1 MPRESGDS
9 LVSSRQ
15 SDGTPGPRRAGAARY
30 CCRVTDDDA
39 AVSAPTAP
47 AAPPRPKLVLTALI
61 LGALVC
67 NINLAAANIALPD
80 IGDAFGTGQTALNLV
95 AVGCSLGLAMSVL
108 YLGAVADR
116 YGRKQLLLIGLAFTV
131 VLSFVAAFASS
142 VEMLVVARILTGI
155 AAGMAYPVTLSLI
168 TALWGPG
175 KQRTVAIALW
185 SAVSATATVVGSVLA
200 GILLLWLWWGAA
212 FLLAVPFA
220 MAAVILAWLFVPSH
234 VAENDD
240 KVDHLGGVISVFMI
254 GSIVLGLST
263 VFVPTTRTFGV
274 ILLIS
279 AAVLIA
285 LFAWRQLTA
294 RSPLYD
300 LKVARRRTFWAPAA
314 AGLIVFGSLMGAM
327 FVGQQFQQ
335 NILGYSTLEAS
346 LSIVPAGVGLLLVA
360 PQSARLVLTRGS
372 RFTMMLGYGFVLV
385 GFVTMLFWNE
395 TTPFWYVSIAY
406 LVIGI
411 GAGFAMTPA
420 SRAITESTPVRRIG
434 MASATADLQRDLGGS
449 VMQGVLGAILAAG
462 FAHAFGKLISES
474 SEASSISDQVTAA
487 LQASYASAVHV
498 ADQYP
503 QYKDQ
508 IIQAA
513 QQSLMTG
520 AIAAYAVGAVAI
532 TLGAAVA
539 WFFLPGKSSELELI
553 ASYERADAARA

>member
-1 MPRESGDS
+1 M
-9 LVSSRQ
+9 
-15 SDGTPGPRRAGAARY
+15 T
-30 CCRVTDDDA
+30 DA
-39 AVSAPTAP
+39 AASVPAAP
-47 AAPPRPKLVLTALI
+47 AAPARPKLVLTALI

-80 IGDAFGTGQTALNLV
+80 IGDAFGAGQTALNLV

-116 YGRKQLLLIGLAFTV
+116 YGRKQLLVLGLGLTV
-131 VLSFVAAFASS
+131 IISFFAAFAASI
-142 VEMLVVARILTGI
+142 EMLVVARIFTGI

-175 KQRTVAIALW
+175 KQRTLAIALW
-185 SAVSATATVVGSVLA
+185 SAVSATSTVIGSVLA
-200 GILLLWLWWGAA
+200 GILLLWFWWGAA

-220 MAAVILAWLFVPSH
+220 IAGFILVWLYVPSH
-234 VAENDD
+234 VAESNDR
-240 KVDHLGGVISVFMI
+240 VDHLGGVISVFMI

-279 AAVLIA
+279 AVVLIA

-294 RSPLYD
+294 KSPLYD
-300 LKVARRRTFWAPAA
+300 LKVARRRMFWAPATG
-314 AGLIVFGSLMGAM
+314 GLVVFGSLMGAM

-346 LSIVPAGVGLLLVA
+346 LSIVPAGIGLLLVA
-360 PQSARLVLTRGS
+360 PHSAKLVLTRGS
-372 RFTMMLGYGFVLV
+372 RFTMMLGYVFVLV
-385 GFVTMLFWNE
+385 GFIMALFWNE
-395 TTPFWYVSIAY
+395 TTPFWYVSLGY
-406 LVIGI
+406 MVIGI

-420 SRAITESTPVRRIG
+420 SRAITESTPVRRVG

-487 LQASYASAVHV
+487 LQASYASALHV

-513 QQSLMTG
+513 QQSLETG

-532 TLGAAVA
+532 AIGAAVV
-539 WFFLPGKSSELELI
+539 WIFLPKKSKELELV
-553 ASYERADAARA
+553 ASYEKVDADKA

>member
-1 MPRESGDS
+1 M
-9 LVSSRQ
+9 
-15 SDGTPGPRRAGAARY
+15 
-30 CCRVTDDDA
+30 
-39 AVSAPTAP
+39 
-47 AAPPRPKLVLTALI
+47 LTALI

-80 IGDAFGTGQTALNLV
+80 IGDAFGAGQTALNLV

-116 YGRKQLLLIGLAFTV
+116 YGRKQLLVLGLGLTIVF
-131 VLSFVAAFASS
+131 SFLAAFAASL
-142 VEMLVVARILTGI
+142 EMLVVARILTGI

-175 KQRTVAIALW
+175 KQRTLAIALW
-185 SAVSATATVVGSVLA
+185 SAVSATSTVIGSVLA
-200 GILLLWLWWGAA
+200 GILLLWFWWGSA

-220 MAAVILAWLFVPSH
+220 VVGFILVLLYVPSH
-234 VAENDD
+234 VAENNDR
-240 KVDHLGGVISVFMI
+240 VDHLGGVISVFMI

-279 AAVLIA
+279 AVVLVA

-294 RSPLYD
+294 KSPLYD
-300 LKVARRRTFWAPAA
+300 LKVARRRMFWAPATG
-314 AGLIVFGSLMGAM
+314 GLIVFGSLMGAM

-346 LSIVPAGVGLLLVA
+346 LSIVPAGIGLLLVA
-360 PQSARLVLTRGS
+360 PQSAKLVITRGS
-372 RFTMMLGYGFVLV
+372 RFTMMLGYAFVLA
-385 GFVTMLFWNE
+385 GFILALFWNE
-395 TTPFWYVSIAY
+395 STPFWYVSLGY
-406 LVIGI
+406 MVIGI

-420 SRAITESTPVRRIG
+420 SRAITESTPVRRVG

-462 FAHAFGKLISES
+462 FAHAFGKLIAES
-474 SEASSISDQVTAA
+474 SEASSISDQITAA
-487 LQASYASAVHV
+487 LQASYASALHV

-513 QQSLMTG
+513 QQSLETG

-532 TLGAAVA
+532 AIGAAVV
-539 WFFLPGKSSELELI
+539 WIFLPKKSVELELV
-553 ASYERADAARA
+553 ASYEKADAAKR

>member
-1 MPRESGDS
+1 
-9 LVSSRQ
+9 
-15 SDGTPGPRRAGAARY
+15 
-30 CCRVTDDDA
+30 VTDA
-39 AVSAPTAP
+39 AASAPAVP
-47 AAPPRPKLVLTALI
+47 AAPPRPRLVLTALI

-80 IGDAFGTGQTALNLV
+80 IGDAFGAGQTALNLV

-116 YGRKQLLLIGLAFTV
+116 YGRKQLLVLGLGLTIIF
-131 VLSFVAAFASS
+131 SFLAAFAASL
-142 VEMLVVARILTGI
+142 EMLVVARILTGI

-175 KQRTVAIALW
+175 EQRTLAIALW
-185 SAVSATATVVGSVLA
+185 SAVSATATVIGSVLA
-200 GILLLWLWWGAA
+200 GILLLWFWWGSA

-220 MAAVILAWLFVPSH
+220 IAGFILVLLYVPSH
-234 VAENDD
+234 VAES
-240 KVDHLGGVISVFMI
+240 KERVDHLGGVISVFMI

-263 VFVPTTRTFGV
+263 VFVPVTRTFGV
-274 ILLIS
+274 SLLIAAVILL
-279 AAVLIA
+279 A

-300 LKVARRRTFWAPAA
+300 LSVARRRMFWGPATG
-314 AGLIVFGSLMGAM
+314 GLIVFGSLMGAM

-346 LSIVPAGVGLLLVA
+346 LSIVPAGIGLLLVA
-360 PQSARLVLTRGS
+360 PRSAKLVITRGS
-372 RFTMMLGYGFVLV
+372 RFTMLLGYGFVLF
-385 GFVTMLFWNE
+385 GFILGLFWNE
-395 TTPFWYVSIAY
+395 HTPFWYVSFGY
-406 LVIGI
+406 MVIGI

-420 SRAITESTPVRRIG
+420 SRAITESTPVRRVG

-449 VMQGVLGAILAAG
+449 IMQGVLGAILAAG
-462 FAHAFGKLISES
+462 FAHAFGKLIDAS
-474 SEASSISDQVTAA
+474 SEASSISSDIAAA
-487 LQASYASAVHV
+487 LQASYSSALHV

-513 QQSLMTG
+513 QESLQSG
-520 AIAAYAVGAVAI
+520 AIAAYAVGSIAI
-532 TLGAAVA
+532 AIGAAVV
-539 WFFLPGKSSELELI
+539 WIFLPKKSVELELV
-553 ASYERADAARA
+553 ASYEKADAHKA

>member
-1 MPRESGDS
+1 VTDAAAS
-9 LVSSRQ
+9 
-15 SDGTPGPRRAGAARY
+15 AAR
-30 CCRVTDDDA
+30 
-39 AVSAPTAP
+39 TAP
-47 AAPPRPKLVLTALI
+47 AAPERPKLVLTALI

-80 IGDAFGTGQTALNLV
+80 IGDAFGAGQTSLNLV

-116 YGRKQLLLIGLAFTV
+116 YGRKQLLVLGLGLTV
-131 VLSFVAAFASS
+131 IISFFAAFAAS
-142 VEMLVVARILTGI
+142 VEMLIVARIVTGI

-175 KQRTVAIALW
+175 KQRTLAIALW
-185 SAVSATATVVGSVLA
+185 SAVSATATVIGSVLA
-200 GILLLWLWWGAA
+200 GIVLLWFWWGSA

-220 MAAVILAWLFVPSH
+220 LGGFVLVWLFVPSH
-234 VAENDD
+234 VAENKE
-240 KVDHLGGVISVFMI
+240 KVDHLGGIISVFMI

-263 VFVPTTRTFGV
+263 VFVPETATFGL
-274 ILLIS
+274 ILLI
-279 AAVLIA
+279 AAVVLIA

-294 RSPLYD
+294 SSPLYD
-300 LKVARRRTFWAPAA
+300 LAVARRRMFWAPATG
-314 AGLIVFGSLMGAM
+314 GLIVFGSLMGAM

-335 NILGYSTLEAS
+335 NILGYSTLDAS
-346 LSIVPAGVGLLLVA
+346 LSIVPAGIGLLAVA
-360 PQSARLVLTRGS
+360 PQSAKLVISRGS
-372 RFTMMLGYGFVLV
+372 RFTMMLGFGFVLV
-385 GFVTMLFWNE
+385 GFITMLFWNE

-420 SRAITESTPVRRIG
+420 SRAITESTPVRRVG

-449 VMQGVLGAILAAG
+449 IMQGVLGAILAAG
-462 FAHAFGKLISES
+462 FAHVFGKLISES

-487 LQASYASAVHV
+487 LQASYASALHV

-513 QQSLMTG
+513 QQSLETG
-520 AIAAYAVGAVAI
+520 AIAAYAVGAIAI
-532 TLGAAVA
+532 ALGGAVV
-539 WFFLPGKSSELELI
+539 WFFLPKKSRELELV
-553 ASYERADAARA
+553 ASYEKADAEKP